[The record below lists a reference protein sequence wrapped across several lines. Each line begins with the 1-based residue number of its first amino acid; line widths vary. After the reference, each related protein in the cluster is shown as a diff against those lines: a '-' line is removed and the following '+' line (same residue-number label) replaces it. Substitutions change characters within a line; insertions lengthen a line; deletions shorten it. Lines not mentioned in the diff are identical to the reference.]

1 MDKNDS
7 KNKKNVITEA
17 QKKNE
22 TQNLSASEK
31 LSDLVVAREKEVV
44 RLKQKI
50 EELENQV
57 KRIFA
62 DYQNLEKRVS
72 QEKREWLI
80 KANKDLILR
89 LLPAIDF
96 LLLSSK
102 HIEDEGLKLSI
113 QKFFDIL
120 KIEGVE
126 KIETKDKEFDPRLM
140 EGLETVSGPKNK
152 VIEETRVGFM
162 LGDMVLRPAQVR
174 VGKGDAEINS
184 A

>member
-1 MDKNDS
+1 MDKKKDS
-7 KNKKNVITEA
+7 AKSSTVQNPTN
-17 QKKNE
+17 QNKNE
-22 TQNLSASEK
+22 DKSK
-31 LSDLVVAREKEVV
+31 DEVV

-62 DYQNLEKRVS
+62 DYQNLEKRVAS
-72 QEKREWLI
+72 ERREWLI

-89 LLPAIDF
+89 LLPALDF

-120 KIEGVE
+120 KEEGVE
-126 KIETKDKEFDPRLM
+126 KIEIIGLNFDPHKM
-140 EGLETVSGPKNK
+140 EAIKIVPGEENK
-152 VIEETRVGFM
+152 VVEELRPGFEM
-162 LGDMVLRPAQVR
+162 GENVLRPAQVT
-174 VGKGDAEINS
+174 VGQSPRSE
-184 A
+184 